1 MEHKHGGLPA
11 SALNID
17 QISAVLACIGDG
29 VITTDLNG
37 NVSYMNPAAEE
48 LTGWSMVE
56 AIGTAFDRIF
66 SLINGAT
73 EEPCI
78 SPITVI
84 GQNEPFKGLDK
95 HTMLITKLG
104 ERRYVSASCSL
115 IKTSEEFVTGTVVVF
130 RNITKIKRMED
141 QLLLERNNFQ
151 AYFESA
157 PIGMILV
164 DETLNLIQANGAAK
178 EFIRLNPLSD
188 NNKMRIGDHLSC
200 IHSFEKGCG
209 SGAACGNCDLYKSI
223 KNVMQTGNSTLNLVT
238 PYTRLE
244 MGVANH
250 YWYKISIVPMNS
262 RGQKQILVILDD
274 ITQQRKTEEQLTQAK
289 DYYLS
294 MFEKFPTLVW
304 RSGLDKKCDYIN
316 RRWSQFTGRKPEE
329 ELGFGWVDRIHPDD
343 RSASLHN
350 YNYAFDQRHSFENE
364 HRLLRY
370 DGEYRWV
377 LDAGSPFYDMNGQFD
392 GFIGAVFDITDRKNA
407 EEVLDKYRIL
417 SEEANDTILFV
428 DSEGRILDVN
438 ESAIHKYG
446 YSRQQFL
453 ELTVFQLRANDSD
466 IVEQLNK
473 AGQEGVIFETVH
485 YKKDGTPFPVE
496 VSSTGTTIG
505 GKRVIMSIIRDITER
520 KRSEVALRDSEEKY
534 RQLFNNSTEAIYL
547 HELIDS
553 SMFSRF
559 IDVNEVACSWLGY
572 SREELIGMSPLNINS
587 KPYHSKLI
595 NLRESLQVGVH
606 YTYDSVHITKKG
618 AKIPVEIKVHCFN
631 LMGKK
636 VLLSMVRDTTERKK
650 VENELK
656 VARDEAERANK
667 AKSEF
672 LANMSHE
679 IRTPLNG
686 MLGMI
691 DLTLLTSLNNEQ
703 ADNLHTAKSCANALL
718 VLINDVLDYS
728 KLEVRKMRMD
738 QVDFPLQELIEKTA
752 KTLSPN
758 VLAKHLK
765 FNYTLSSQVPSFVC
779 GDPNRLQQVLNNL
792 LHNAIKFT
800 DAGCVTLSVERQEVQ
815 RDSLMLLFKVTDTGI
830 GIAEQEHPKL
840 FKTFS
845 QVDSSIT
852 RRYGGTGLGLAIS
865 KQLVENMGGQIW
877 VESTEGQ
884 GSVFYFTIK
893 FKPAQSTSVMERSKS
908 IDIKLPRLKRS
919 ILVAEDDPVNQLVMT
934 RMLNFLDYEVE
945 VAGSGVEVLKGLERK
960 SYDLIFMDI
969 QMPLMDGLEAAR
981 KIREREAG
989 VRHTPIIAITAYALQ
1004 GDREKCLA
1012 AGMDDYL
1019 PKPIPMEKLQS
1030 ALEKWTEPT
1039 IKISLDGEL
1048 MTAAL
1053 NLSPKNVS
1061 DGEARAT
1068 LQIYIEELEHITPDH
1083 DLARIEDLAHRLKN
1097 QCIEIGNEELKTTF
1111 FRIELAAR
1119 RGDMG
1124 VVMEHI
1130 MRQNWNI
1137 PGIINNR
1144 KE

>member
-1 MEHKHGGLPA
+1 MDQERGILSA

-29 VITTDLNG
+29 VITTDMDG
-37 NVSYMNPAAEE
+37 SVSYMNPAAEE

-56 AIGTAFDRIF
+56 AIGTAFDHIF
-66 SLINGAT
+66 SLINGTT

-78 SPITVI
+78 SPIAVI
-84 GQNEPFKGLDK
+84 GQNEPFRGLDK
-95 HTMLITKLG
+95 HTMLITKSG
-104 ERRYVSASCSL
+104 ERRYVSASCSP
-115 IKTSEEFVTGTVVVF
+115 IKTSDDLVTGAVVVF

-164 DETLNLIQANGAAK
+164 DGELNLIQVNMAAK
-178 EFIRLNPLSD
+178 DFIRQKPLS
-188 NNKMRIGDHLSC
+188 NTNRIRIGDHLSC
-200 IHSFEKGCG
+200 IHSFESGCG
-209 SGAACGNCDLYKSI
+209 NGAACGNCGLYGSI
-223 KNVMQTGNSTLNLVT
+223 KHVIQTGISTLNLVI

-244 MGVANH
+244 NGISQH

-262 RGQKQILVILDD
+262 HGEKQILVILDD
-274 ITQQRKTEEQLTQAK
+274 ITLQRKIEEQLVQAK

-304 RSGLDKKCDYIN
+304 RSGLDKKYDFIN
-316 RRWSQFTGRKPEE
+316 KRWSQFTGRRPRE
-329 ELGFGWVDRIHPDD
+329 ELGFGWVDRIHPED
-343 RSASLHN
+343 REASLDN
-350 YNYAFDQRHSFENE
+350 YRNAFEQRHSFENE

-377 LDAGSPFYDMNGQFD
+377 LDAGSPFHDMDGRFI
-392 GFIGAVFDITDRKNA
+392 GFIGAVFDITERKNA
-407 EEVLDKYRIL
+407 EEVLDKYRVL
-417 SEEANDTILFV
+417 SGEAHDAILFV
-428 DSEGRILDVN
+428 DSGGNILDVN
-438 ESAIHKYG
+438 ESAILKYG
-446 YSRQQFL
+446 YSREQFL
-453 ELTVFQLRANDSD
+453 KLSVYQLRDDEIS
-466 IVEQLNK
+466 VKEQLQR
-473 AGQEGVIFETVH
+473 AAREGCFFETVH
-485 YKKDGTPFPVE
+485 HKKDGSLFPVE
-496 VSSTGTTIG
+496 ISSTGTTIG
-505 GKRVIMSIIRDITER
+505 GKRVIMSIVRDITER
-520 KRSEVALRDSEEKY
+520 KLSEGALRNSEEKY

-553 SMFSRF
+553 SKFSRF

-572 SREELIGMSPLNINS
+572 SREELIGMSPVDING
-587 KPYHSKLI
+587 KPYQTKLI
-595 NLRESLQVGVH
+595 SLKEDLQVGAH
-606 YTYDSVHITKKG
+606 FTYDSIHVTKKG
-618 AKIPVEIKVHCFN
+618 VEIPVEINVHCFN

-656 VARDEAERANK
+656 LARDEAEQANK

-691 DLTLLTSLNNEQ
+691 DLTLLTSLNNDQ

-728 KLEVRKMRMD
+728 KLEVSKMRME
-738 QVDFPLQELIEKTA
+738 QVDFSLQELMEKTA
-752 KTLSPN
+752 KTLSPS

-765 FNYTLSSQVPSFVC
+765 LNYTFSPQVPTFVC

-800 DAGCVTLSVERQEVQ
+800 DAGCVILSVERQEVPG
-815 RDSLMLLFKVTDTGI
+815 DSLMLLFKVTDTGI
-830 GIAEQEHPKL
+830 GIAEQEHTKL

-865 KQLVENMGGQIW
+865 KQLVENMGGRIW

-893 FKPAQSTSVMERSKS
+893 FNPAQSTAVTEIPKSLDIKVPRSK
-908 IDIKLPRLKRS
+908 LS

-934 RMLNFLDYEVE
+934 RMLKFLDYEVE
-945 VAGSGVEVLKGLERK
+945 VVANGLEALKSLERK
-960 SYDLIFMDI
+960 NYDLIFMDI
-969 QMPLMDGLEAAR
+969 QMPLMDGIEATR
-981 KIREREAG
+981 KIREIEAG

-1004 GDREKCLA
+1004 GDRENCLA
-1012 AGMDDYL
+1012 AGVDDYL
-1019 PKPIPMEKLQS
+1019 PKPIPMEKLQL
-1030 ALEKWTEPT
+1030 ALEKWTQPT
-1039 IKISLDGEL
+1039 IKISPEGEL
-1048 MTAAL
+1048 ITADL
-1053 NLSPKNVS
+1053 NLSPKTVT
-1061 DGEARAT
+1061 DGEAHAA
-1068 LQIYIEELEHITPDH
+1068 LHNYIEELEHITPEH
-1083 DLARIEDLAHRLKN
+1083 DLTRIEDLAHRLKN
-1097 QCIEIGNEELKTTF
+1097 QCIEIGNEELKSTF

-1124 VVMEHI
+1124 VVMGHL
-1130 MRQNWNI
+1130 MRAKLEYTRYYQ
-1137 PGIINNR
+1137 
-1144 KE
+1144 